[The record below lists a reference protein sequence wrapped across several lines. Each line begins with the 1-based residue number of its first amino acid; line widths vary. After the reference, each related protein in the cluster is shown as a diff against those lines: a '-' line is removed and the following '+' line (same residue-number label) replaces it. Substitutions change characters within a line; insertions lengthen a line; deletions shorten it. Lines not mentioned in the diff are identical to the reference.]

1 MKTLVLT
8 KELDINGIV
17 YPIGSTLKVKSKG
30 IEYYYILQVNETK
43 IYSIWKRKNFIDFK
57 CS

>member
-1 MKTLVLT
+1 METLVLT

-17 YPIGSTLKVKSKG
+17 YPVGSTLKVKSKG
-30 IEYYYILQVNETK
+30 AEYYYILQVNDTK
-43 IYSIWKRKNFIDFK
+43 IYSIWKRKKFIDFK

>member
-17 YPIGSTLKVKSKG
+17 YPAGSTLKVKSKG
-30 IEYYYILQVNETK
+30 VEYYYILQVNETK